1 MKKLSISTKS
11 LLWVIFAAVVLALT
25 SSCSI
30 DQCTEVMCVEGTSTS
45 LEVTYGE
52 VEFDCGNF
60 AIGDYYRL
68 NDIRYRIVSC
78 N

>member
-11 LLWVIFAAVVLALT
+11 LLLVIFAAAVLALT

-30 DQCTEVMCVEGTSTS
+30 DQCTDIICVEGTLEDFST
-45 LEVTYGE
+45 VYKQA
-52 VEFDCGNF
+52 EFECGSF
-60 AIGDYYRL
+60 SVGDYYVMD
-68 NDIRYRIVSC
+68 NIRYRVVQC